1 MLSVIAHCP
10 TPEPTMTES
19 AVLPGATA
27 APGSRSVPA
36 DASVLVKPPARGLV
50 TIFIVASL
58 LSIVLAG
65 AVYFQTRALER
76 ASERLYTMRLPA
88 LEAISSLR
96 GPIAAQQAILYR
108 YYASRDR
115 NEFQRLYHSNK
126 AVMVTHLDRLERA
139 LNDKDATV
147 CRIGLGEVQGL
158 AERLE
163 QALSSPR
170 PDDAAAMALLAQVGM
185 HADQMGGELASI
197 VDSIRG
203 EFSTSVA
210 ETHAATRVI
219 ALLVYGYS
227 AFLLLLGT
235 LVALN
240 LKRYFEASAHQR
252 TIALFP
258 ERNPSAVMRLDGN
271 GSLTYANPG
280 ARDLLARIGI
290 HDDDMSRLL
299 PDDLPAR
306 LEALRQAS
314 QPSADWEYT
323 VGAHTLHCKA
333 HFIEQDQVFH
343 AYPADVTAQRE
354 AERALNDALAQ
365 VSELGK
371 RLADENVYLKA
382 EMLTATPSS
391 DIVGQS
397 PGLNEVLARID
408 QVARTSATV
417 LILGESGVGKESLA
431 RTLHERSERKDK
443 PFIKLNCAAIP
454 ANLVESELFG
464 HEKGAFTGAASRRL
478 GRFELADGGTLF
490 LDEIGELPQDTQAK
504 LLRVLQEHEFERV
517 GGQTTVRVDVRI
529 VVATHRDLKAM
540 VKEGS
545 FRADLYYRINVFPVE
560 LPPLRQRREDIP
572 ALVAHFLKKFSNE
585 HGKTID
591 GVSARA
597 LERLQAYDWPG
608 NIRELQNVI
617 ERATIVCRTSVLEVP
632 PLGDTNS
639 TVALRPAGDAVDLES
654 VERRHITHILN
665 ECNWVVE
672 GKSGAAATLGLA
684 AGTLRSRMKKLGIQ
698 RPRAGD

>member
-1 MLSVIAHCP
+1 
-10 TPEPTMTES
+10 MTES
-19 AVLPGATA
+19 APRPAATPA
-27 APGSRSVPA
+27 AGSR
-36 DASVLVKPPARGLV
+36 SVLVKPPARGLV

-58 LSIVLAG
+58 LSVVLAS

-76 ASERLYTMRLPA
+76 ASERLFTMRLPA

-115 NEFQRLYHSNK
+115 NEFQRLYRSNK
-126 AVMVTHLDRLERA
+126 AMMVTHLDRLERA
-139 LNDKDATV
+139 LNDQDATI

-170 PDDAAAMALLAQVGM
+170 PDDAAAMALLSQVGM

-203 EFSTSVA
+203 EFSASVA

-235 LVALN
+235 LVAFN

-258 ERNPSAVMRLDGN
+258 ERNPSAVMRLDRD
-271 GSLTYANPG
+271 GSVTYANPG
-280 ARDLLARIGI
+280 AGALLAMIGARG
-290 HDDDMSRLL
+290 DDMARLL
-299 PDDLPAR
+299 PGDLTAR
-306 LEALRQAS
+306 LDALRQAS
-314 QPSADWEYT
+314 PPSADWEYA

-354 AERALNDALAQ
+354 AERALNDALGQ
-365 VSELGK
+365 VSALSK

-382 EMLTATPSS
+382 EIETATPSS

-464 HEKGAFTGAASRRL
+464 HEKGAFTGAATRRL

-490 LDEIGELPQDTQAK
+490 LDEIGELPPDTQAK

-517 GGQTTVRVDVRI
+517 GGQTTVKVDVRI

-540 VKEGS
+540 VKDGA

-572 ALVAHFLKKFSNE
+572 ALVAHFLKKFSTA

-632 PLGDTNS
+632 PLGDTQGGV
-639 TVALRPAGDAVDLES
+639 TLRPASEALDLES
-654 VERRHITHILN
+654 VERRHITHILSD
-665 ECNWVVE
+665 CNWVVE